1 MSKGFRIFSVK
12 RLVMWTIKSY
22 KRLISPTL
30 VGVFGNA
37 CRFTPT
43 CSEYTIEAVERF
55 GISRGLVLG
64 FKRIARCHPWGGTGY
79 DPVPNTKL

>member
-1 MSKGFRIFSVK
+1 
-12 RLVMWTIKSY
+12 MWTIKSY